1 MAIEHYLPDLVAQ
14 LTPSPSD
21 DGGDSIPLQR
31 MEDYELNIIEVYEQ
45 KRLIQGEF
53 EKISEGKKKPK

>member
-1 MAIEHYLPDLVAQ
+1 MSIEHLPDLVAQ

-21 DGGDSIPLQR
+21 DDSSESNPLQR
-31 MEDYELNIIEVYEQ
+31 MEEPELNIIEVYEQ

-53 EKISEGKKKPK
+53 EKIAEGKRPK